1 MKRKAIGLL
10 LGIVFSVFCLG
21 ACAKRTQNVG
31 TDFFESLS
39 DSKSEL
45 ETSKNTD
52 SNDESVIEKE
62 TYSIVY
68 YAVVNGKKQECSA
81 LPAQM
86 FLEDGKYPTCY
97 EAGVAVEISGLA
109 VRYEKGRDV
118 WLFYGW
124 FTDEQCSNAFEEMTD
139 LEKDYVL
146 YAKIGYSKW
155 SLGY

>member
-1 MKRKAIGLL
+1 MKRKTVGLL
-10 LGIVFSVFCLG
+10 LIIVLSVFCLV
-21 ACAKRTQNVG
+21 ACGKRSQNAG
-31 TDFFESLS
+31 SDFSESLS
-39 DSKSEL
+39 GSKSEL
-45 ETSKNTD
+45 EASKNTD

-68 YAVVNGKKQECSA
+68 YAVVNGKKQERSA

-97 EAGVAVEISGLA
+97 EAGVAVEISGLLA
-109 VRYEKGRDV
+109 RYEKGRDV